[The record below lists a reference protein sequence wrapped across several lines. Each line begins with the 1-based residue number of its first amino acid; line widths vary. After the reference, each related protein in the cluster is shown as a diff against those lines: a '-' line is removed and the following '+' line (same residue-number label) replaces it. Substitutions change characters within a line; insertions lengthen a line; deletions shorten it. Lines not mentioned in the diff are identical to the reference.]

1 MVFVCI
7 LIRTKTKVLKPWYG
21 RSVLDAK
28 ISFTDVFVSFA
39 SGVFEEGDP
48 IGDQYET
55 TQCGECLKWRV
66 CYAAR
71 VLKSEQRRQLERE
84 LELLAFSCGTC
95 FQDVS
100 TDGDE
105 ESVFNVVYVNDK
117 LTCDLPIEA
126 PYYVTF
132 DDPLCF
138 FCGSEHD
145 LITGDGNYP
154 LCNECRDAGKKP
166 HKKNTWAFNP
176 RPQ

>member
-1 MVFVCI
+1 MQENNGTNPFNIAGITFKINKYGMFI
-7 LIRTKTKVLKPWYG
+7 LCLTILF
-21 RSVLDAK
+21 S
-28 ISFTDVFVSFA
+28 
-39 SGVFEEGDP
+39 
-48 IGDQYET
+48 
-55 TQCGECLKWRV
+55 QCGECLKWRV

-71 VLKSEQRRQLERE
+71 VLKPEQRRQLERE